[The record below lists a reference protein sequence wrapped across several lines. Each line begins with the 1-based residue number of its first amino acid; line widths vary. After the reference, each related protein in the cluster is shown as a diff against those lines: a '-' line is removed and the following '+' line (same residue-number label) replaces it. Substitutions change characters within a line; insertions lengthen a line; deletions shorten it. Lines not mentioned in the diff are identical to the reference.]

1 MFKTILVPVDIG
13 HANESSNVINIA
25 AANGTVDAQ
34 IILLNVVEDIPN
46 WVAVEMPDG
55 FQKKSFE
62 LAQQE
67 LSKIANASDVK
78 TKIDIRVGHPYQT
91 ILEVAKETDAEL
103 IIIASHQPGL
113 QDYLL
118 GSTAA
123 KVVRHA
129 GCSVLVV
136 R

>member
-13 HANESSNVINIA
+13 HTNESSNVINIA

>member
-13 HANESSNVINIA
+13 HAEKSNNVINMA
-25 AANGTVDAQ
+25 AANGTDDAQ

-46 WVAVEMPDG
+46 WVAVELPAG
-55 FQKKSFE
+55 FQQKSLKTAKE
-62 LAQQE
+62 E
-67 LSKIANASDVK
+67 LSAIAQSSDIK
-78 TKIDIRVGHPYQT
+78 TEIDVRVGHPYQT
-91 ILEVAKETDAEL
+91 ILDVAKETGSEL

-129 GCSVLVV
+129 KCSVLVV